1 MGEIR
6 LSTGLQA
13 WQELPRTARDDC
25 IDLLTGITDPAMKQ
39 KLIHI
44 LAVCRR
50 DRRKAQSDAET
61 DRNRRT
67 LAGAHLPRWR
77 VEQYKQLASEAHMSL
92 HAWVTT
98 ALEAQAHRQTAHRAG
113 KPREALYNP
122 DGSLFC
128 DRTDCNTCPHLT
140 ETESCCR
147 IYNTLYIESDT

>member
-6 LSTGLQA
+6 LSTGLKA
-13 WQELPRTARDDC
+13 WEDLPKSARDDC
-25 IDLLTGITDPAMKQ
+25 IELLTGITDPAMKA
-39 KLIHI
+39 KLIRI

-50 DRRKAQSDAET
+50 DRRKAETDAEG

-77 VEQYKQLASEAHMSL
+77 VEQYKELARETNMSL

-98 ALEAQAHRQTAHRAG
+98 ALEAQAHRQTR
-113 KPREALYNP
+113 KREPVEPLLCP

-128 DRTDCNTCPHLT
+128 DRSECRDCPH
-140 ETESCCR
+140 SDRGGCR
-147 IYNTLYIESDT
+147 LYALAFVPGATL